1 MATLQEQTKLLD
13 SLQNEL
19 NSVITQTAR
28 LYKSARDPNKAAP
41 VAQATKLKRM
51 LPDSIRNFHEALD
64 ELEDE
69 LQLAKTVMRRD
80 LAVCREQESK
90 GVSSDDLAAA
100 TVEPQNTAANDSSS
114 HQAATTVQP
123 ATADDGDIEMGE
135 AEQAESQSVDEKPSA
150 DTLENMEQK
159 AVSEN
164 EQPQQDQK
172 PAPEAL
178 DQPVKDGSKSKD
190 PSPDAKPIKQA
201 SETPQTDEKKPD
213 EEQPPETETQS
224 NNGTG
229 DGLDSLFGDAASAG
243 AGEGSAPDFGLG
255 TEGSAPF
262 DFDSFSAGLGAENNG
277 SGDNDSISALLP
289 GLQDYANNEPG
300 GGSAEPDFSALFNTD
315 LQSAGDGQGGENKKD
330 EQQVD
335 DVFGEIM
342 NFGDFNT
349 NDFTS
354 GDGAGADDGNFDFS
368 F

>member
-13 SLQNEL
+13 TLQNEL

-90 GVSSDDLAAA
+90 GVSSDNVAAA
-100 TVEPQNTAANDSSS
+100 TMEPQSAAANESPS
-114 HQAATTVQP
+114 HQPAMTVQP
-123 ATADDGDIEMGE
+123 KAGDDGDVEMGE
-135 AEQAESQSVDEKPSA
+135 AEQVETQPVDEKPSA
-150 DTLENMEQK
+150 DTPKNMEQK
-159 AVSEN
+159 TVSEH
-164 EQPQQDQK
+164 EEPQQDQK
-172 PAPEAL
+172 PGPEAL
-178 DQPVKDGSKSKD
+178 DQPVKEDL
-190 PSPDAKPIKQA
+190 SPDAKPIKQA
-201 SETPQTDEKKPD
+201 SEPPQTDEKKQE
-213 EEQPPETETQS
+213 EEQPPEAETQS

-315 LQSAGDGQGGENKKD
+315 IQSAGDGQGGENKKD

-349 NDFTS
+349 NEFTS

>member
-13 SLQNEL
+13 TLQNEL

-90 GVSSDDLAAA
+90 GVSSYNVAAA
-100 TVEPQNTAANDSSS
+100 TAEPQNAAANELLS
-114 HQAATTVQP
+114 HQTATTVQSG
-123 ATADDGDIEMGE
+123 AGGDGDVEMGE
-135 AEQAESQSVDEKPSA
+135 AEQVETQSVDEKPSA
-150 DTLENMEQK
+150 DAPEDTEQK
-159 AVSEN
+159 KMS

-172 PAPEAL
+172 PAPGAL

-201 SETPQTDEKKPD
+201 SETPRTDEKKLD
-213 EEQPPETETQS
+213 EEQPPEAETQS

-277 SGDNDSISALLP
+277 NGDNDSISALLP

-315 LQSAGDGQGGENKKD
+315 IQSAGDGQGGENKKD

>member
-13 SLQNEL
+13 TLQNEL

-28 LYKSARDPNKAAP
+28 LYKSARHPNKAAP

-80 LAVCREQESK
+80 LAVCREQESQS
-90 GVSSDDLAAA
+90 VSSSHVAAA
-100 TVEPQNTAANDSSS
+100 SVEPQNAAANESPS

-123 ATADDGDIEMGE
+123 NAGDDGDVEMGE
-135 AEQAESQSVDEKPSA
+135 AEQTETQPVDEKPSA
-150 DTLENMEQK
+150 DTLENTEQSS
-159 AVSEN
+159 VSG
-164 EQPQQDQK
+164 QPQQDQK

-178 DQPVKDGSKSKD
+178 DQPVNNGSKSKD
-190 PSPDAKPIKQA
+190 SSPDAKPIKQA
-201 SETPQTDEKKPD
+201 SEPPQTDEKKPD
-213 EEQPPETETQS
+213 EEQPPEAETQS

-243 AGEGSAPDFGLG
+243 AGEGNAPDFGLG
-255 TEGSAPF
+255 AEGSAPF
-262 DFDSFSAGLGAENNG
+262 DFDSFSAGLGVENNG

-315 LQSAGDGQGGENKKD
+315 MQPAGDGQNGESKKD
-330 EQQVD
+330 EQQID

-354 GDGAGADDGNFDFS
+354 GDGAGGDDGNFDFS

>member
-1 MATLQEQTKLLD
+1 
-13 SLQNEL
+13 
-19 NSVITQTAR
+19 
-28 LYKSARDPNKAAP
+28 
-41 VAQATKLKRM
+41 
-51 LPDSIRNFHEALD
+51 
-64 ELEDE
+64 
-69 LQLAKTVMRRD
+69 MRRD

-90 GVSSDDLAAA
+90 GVSSSNVAAA
-100 TVEPQNTAANDSSS
+100 TVEPQNAAANESPS
-114 HQAATTVQP
+114 HQAATPVQP
-123 ATADDGDIEMGE
+123 SAADDGDVEMGE
-135 AEQAESQSVDEKPSA
+135 AEQVETQPVDEKPSA
-150 DTLENMEQK
+150 DTLEKAEQK
-159 AVSEN
+159 PGSEL

-172 PAPEAL
+172 VAPEAL
-178 DQPVKDGSKSKD
+178 DQSVKDPSKSKD

-201 SETPQTDEKKPD
+201 SEPPETDEKKPD

-243 AGEGSAPDFGLG
+243 AGEGGAPDFGLG
-255 TEGSAPF
+255 AEDSAPF
-262 DFDSFSAGLGAENNG
+262 DFDSFSAGLGVDNNG

-315 LQSAGDGQGGENKKD
+315 MQSAGEGQGGENKKD
-330 EQQVD
+330 DQQVD

>member
-13 SLQNEL
+13 ALQNEL

-80 LAVCREQESK
+80 LAVCRQQESK
-90 GVSSDDLAAA
+90 GVSSSNVAAA
-100 TVEPQNTAANDSSS
+100 AVDPLNAAANESPSR
-114 HQAATTVQP
+114 QASTTVQP
-123 ATADDGDIEMGE
+123 NAGDDGDVEMGE
-135 AEQAESQSVDEKPSA
+135 AEQTETQPVEEKPSA
-150 DTLENMEQK
+150 DTMENTDQIT
-159 AVSEN
+159 VP

-190 PSPDAKPIKQA
+190 SSPDAKPIKQA
-201 SETPQTDEKKPD
+201 SEPLQTEEKKPN
-213 EEQPPETETQS
+213 EEPPAEAETQS

-229 DGLDSLFGDAASAG
+229 DGLDSLFGDAASAS

-255 TEGSAPF
+255 AEGSAPF
-262 DFDSFSAGLGAENNG
+262 DFDSFSAGLGVDNNG

-289 GLQDYANNEPG
+289 GLQDYANNETG
-300 GGSAEPDFSALFNTD
+300 GGAAEPDFSALFNTD
-315 LQSAGDGQGGENKKD
+315 MQSAGDGHGGGNKKD
-330 EQQVD
+330 DEQVD

-354 GDGAGADDGNFDFS
+354 GDGAGGDDGNFDFS

>member
-1 MATLQEQTKLLD
+1 M
-13 SLQNEL
+13 
-19 NSVITQTAR
+19 
-28 LYKSARDPNKAAP
+28 
-41 VAQATKLKRM
+41 
-51 LPDSIRNFHEALD
+51 
-64 ELEDE
+64 
-69 LQLAKTVMRRD
+69 
-80 LAVCREQESK
+80 
-90 GVSSDDLAAA
+90 SSHNVAAA
-100 TVEPQNTAANDSSS
+100 TVEQQNVAANESPS
-114 HQAATTVQP
+114 HQPAMTVQP
-123 ATADDGDIEMGE
+123 NAGDDGDIEMGE
-135 AEQAESQSVDEKPSA
+135 AEQAETQPVDEKPSA

-159 AVSEN
+159 TASEH
-164 EQPQQDQK
+164 EEPQQDQK
-172 PAPEAL
+172 PGPEAL

-201 SETPQTDEKKPD
+201 SEPPQTDEKKPD
-213 EEQPPETETQS
+213 EEQPPEAETQS

-243 AGEGSAPDFGLG
+243 AGEGNAPDFGLG
-255 TEGSAPF
+255 AEGSAPF
-262 DFDSFSAGLGAENNG
+262 DFDSFSAGLGVENNG

-300 GGSAEPDFSALFNTD
+300 GGPAEPDFSALFNTD
-315 LQSAGDGQGGENKKD
+315 MQPAGDGQNGESKKD

-354 GDGAGADDGNFDFS
+354 GDGAGGDDGNFDFS